1 MTDAH
6 AQAHLPCMLNQTR
19 AVTVIPP
26 PPQGEGTEV
35 STGPK
40 TVQAEA
46 MESSL
51 CGCRFSSITSPK
63 DSKFVNE
70 IYFVVVVFNFKQNQ
84 LFGITKARNLYFVL
98 LKRNISF
105 SHSSISKSQ
114 SDKESQMQ

>member
-19 AVTVIPP
+19 ALTVIPP

-35 STGPK
+35 STRPK

-51 CGCRFSSITSPK
+51 CGCRFSSITNPK
-63 DSKFVNE
+63 NSKFVNE
-70 IYFVVVVFNFKQNQ
+70 IYFVVFNFKQNQ
-84 LFGITKARNLYFVL
+84 LFGITKARNMYFVL
-98 LKRNISF
+98 LKRNIRF
-105 SHSSISKSQ
+105 SLSNASKSQ
-114 SDKESQMQ
+114 SDKESQMR